1 MGYVHDTSISRFI
14 QAIECLYSAGTWTH
28 TVASNL
34 WTMVRTAADASFTIM
49 IPVQA
54 PLQSSVALKGAYLKT
69 VDIWF
74 KVATAALDA
83 AAATMYKM
91 TLAADGAACTTAEV
105 VKTYDTGHDAAAER
119 IDVDEHKMTLTVTT
133 PFWVDDDEVVYVELV
148 VDAAATSAFSLIGA
162 RANFTLR
169 I

>member
-14 QAIECLYSAGTWTH
+14 HAIECLFSAGTWTH

-34 WTMVRTAADASFTIM
+34 WTMNRTAADAAFTVH

-54 PLQSSVALKGAYLKT
+54 PLQSSVALKGAYLKS

-74 KVATAALDA
+74 TVGTAALDA
-83 AAATMYKM
+83 AAATLYKE
-91 TLAADGAACTTAEV
+91 TLAADGAACTTAAV
-105 VKTYDTGHDAAAER
+105 TTSYDTGHDAAAER
-119 IDVDEHKMTLTVTT
+119 VDVDEHKMTLTVTT
-133 PFWVDDDEVVYVELV
+133 PFWVDDDETCYVELV
-148 VDAAATSAFSLIGA
+148 CDAAANSVFSMIGA